1 MRLHLSRFAS
11 IGALVA
17 LTGGL
22 LVAVGNPAAASTGPF
37 DTNVITVHQTP
48 SVICRAYGGAL
59 SANSEADQYLGFS
72 VTYPTD
78 VHTGDTF
85 NIKIR
90 PDVSGFPEKQA
101 TGNGLAPQATVYNIW
116 GSASGYQLPAGL
128 AINNVTLGPV
138 DGSVGTNPDAGY
150 YVSNTNVPQV
160 TNGYNVGPDP
170 TFDPLTLAPSKL
182 VAIPGVAPDAYWNTS
197 TNRVY
202 TTLLGSNAAGTSSTG
217 EFHGGS
223 MVQGPTVTVSV
234 TATANPVTNLAVTLA
249 GSLPAGSFTGS
260 QPGNFP
266 APVNGS
272 TGGSLASTTA
282 TSPWSSTDG
291 KRWVYSNGGQWTD
304 PTYTTTATANALLT
318 VSAAAACAPGW
329 ESNTDTPTE
338 PSYYLGVNAIPNG
351 TSPPLS
357 STTVDGIGVNAP
369 FDGAHYLTGQS
380 VNADYSCQV
389 SSQVGNYDT
398 CVGDLAE
405 GAAIDTSTPGSYTFT
420 VNATDANNDPVS
432 RTVNYTVA
440 DPLPPV
446 ANAGAAQTGKLAGAV
461 VTLDGSGTTDP
472 NGPPAIPLTYTW
484 AQTSGPTVTLSDV
497 HAIKPTFTVAPV
509 TTSTGDAYH
518 SR

>member
-1 MRLHLSRFAS
+1 M
-11 IGALVA
+11 
-17 LTGGL
+17 
-22 LVAVGNPAAASTGPF
+22 
-37 DTNVITVHQTP
+37 
-48 SVICRAYGGAL
+48 
-59 SANSEADQYLGFS
+59 
-72 VTYPTD
+72 
-78 VHTGDTF
+78 HTGDTF

-420 VNATDANNDPVS
+420 VNANGREQRSGLEDRQLHGRRSAPAGCERGCGADREAGRRGGDARRLGYHRPE
-432 RTVNYTVA
+432 RAAGYTA
-440 DPLPPV
+440 DVYVGPDIRP
-446 ANAGAAQTGKLAGAV
+446 
-461 VTLDGSGTTDP
+461 DGDALRCP
-472 NGPPAIPLTYTW
+472 RHQA
-484 AQTSGPTVTLSDV
+484 DV
-497 HAIKPTFTVAPV
+497 HGRA
-509 TTSTGDAYH
+509 GDDFH
-518 SR
+518 R